1 VTPFELAEPRS
12 LAEAVALLDRDD
24 PAVRAVGGGT
34 ALMLMMKFGVLRP
47 RRLVSLRALA
57 GRLARIEPGG
67 EGELRLGAMVP
78 LAVLERSAV
87 VRRHAPVIVETL
99 QTLANVRVRNV
110 ATLGGHLA
118 HGDPHMDLPPVL
130 AALGAHVVA
139 AGPAGERTFPVAD
152 LVSGY
157 FETTLAGDE
166 LLVEVIVPPQ
176 GGRRA
181 AYQKCTAR
189 AAEDWP
195 ALGIAVSLQGDEEV
209 VRDAR
214 IVVSAA
220 TERPTRLAGAEVV
233 LRGRRPDDLLLRRA
247 GEAAA
252 AEAAVI
258 ADEHGSAAYKRQLV
272 RVHVARALRRALEAG
287 AP

>member
-1 VTPFELAEPRS
+1 VTPFELVEPRS
-12 LAEAVALLDRDD
+12 LAEAVSLLDRDD

-57 GRLARIEPGG
+57 GRLASVEVEEG
-67 EGELRLGAMVP
+67 GELRLGAMVP
-78 LAVLERSAV
+78 LAVLERSAL
-87 VRRHAPVIVETL
+87 VRHHAPVLVETL
-99 QTLANVRVRNV
+99 RTLANVRVRNV

-130 AALGAHVVA
+130 VALGARVVA
-139 AGPAGERTFPVAD
+139 AGPAGERTFPGAELVA
-152 LVSGY
+152 GY

-195 ALGIAVSLQGDEEV
+195 ALGVAVSLQGSLEV

-220 TERPTRLAGAEVV
+220 TERPMRLPAAEAV

-252 AEAAVI
+252 DEAVVI